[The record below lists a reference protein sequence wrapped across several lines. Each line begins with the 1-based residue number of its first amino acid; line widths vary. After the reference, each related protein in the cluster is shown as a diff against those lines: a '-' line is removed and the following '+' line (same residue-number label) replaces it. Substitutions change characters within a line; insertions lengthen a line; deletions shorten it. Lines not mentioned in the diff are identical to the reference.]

1 MDLDDECQGIL
12 NSNIWNDSYPFF
24 GDMSQEVYKVRWTVL
39 QIATAFLLLSVTRF
53 ITNWDRYYKVRW
65 LLQMRKY
72 RVTFLWRHLCAALFN
87 LLASQ
92 SWLIDWLLLS
102 IFYLKRP
109 RNVRFMLLAKNRC
122 SLLLLIIF
130 RHHLKLTCWQNV
142 PGKMVTHLLVWPG
155 VASSSFLP
163 SSPPSF

>member
-1 MDLDDECQGIL
+1 MRWNYYKLRQLSLLQSAMDCYYKLRQL
-12 NSNIWNDSYPFF
+12 FY
-24 GDMSQEVYKVRWTVL
+24 YKVRHGLL
-39 QIATAFLLLSVTRF
+39 QIATG
-53 ITNWDRYYKVRW
+53 ITKCDDYYKLR
-65 LLQMRKY
+65 QY

-109 RNVRFMLLAKNRC
+109 RNVSFMLLAKNRC

-130 RHHLKLTCWQNV
+130 RHHLKLRCCQHV

-155 VASSSFLP
+155 VASSPFLP